1 MAAAV
6 QSVLLVGT
14 AAWLFYN
21 TWLAVTA
28 LLPVGIWYWHEW
40 REECCKRKE
49 QLFREQFQNGIQI
62 LSSLLK
68 AGYSVE
74 NAIRETEKDLRPL
87 YREGS
92 RIRTEFERMVRELD
106 MNLTAE
112 QVLTSFSKRVNQEDV
127 NNFVTVFAAA
137 KRTGGDSISIVK
149 ETVRIIGGKIETER
163 EIQTVLAAKRLEFHV
178 MCVIPLG
185 MIGYMRMAFPEFL
198 NVLYGNIPGVL
209 LMTGC
214 MVVYL
219 FAYRLGNRII
229 KIEV

>member
-21 TWLAVTA
+21 TWLAVAA

-137 KRTGGDSISIVK
+137 KRTGGDSISILK

-163 EIQTVLAAKRLEFHV
+163 EIQTVLADKTIGISCDVCDSSWDDRLYAH
-178 MCVIPLG
+178 G
-185 MIGYMRMAFPEFL
+185 
-198 NVLYGNIPGVL
+198 IPGVSKCIVWKHSGSIIDDG
-209 LMTGC
+209 MYG
-214 MVVYL
+214 
-219 FAYRLGNRII
+219 RISVCLPAW
-229 KIEV
+229 KSDHKN

>member
-21 TWLAVTA
+21 TWLAVAA

-74 NAIRETEKDLRPL
+74 NAIRE
-87 YREGS
+87 
-92 RIRTEFERMVRELD
+92 
-106 MNLTAE
+106 AE

-137 KRTGGDSISIVK
+137 KRTGGDSISILK

-214 MVVYL
+214 MAVYL

>member
-1 MAAAV
+1 M
-6 QSVLLVGT
+6 SG
-14 AAWLFYN
+14 
-21 TWLAVTA
+21 
-28 LLPVGIWYWHEW
+28 
-40 REECCKRKE
+40 EECCKRKE

-137 KRTGGDSISIVK
+137 KRTGGDSISILK

>member
-1 MAAAV
+1 M
-6 QSVLLVGT
+6 QSVLLVGV
-14 AAWLFYN
+14 AAWIFYN
-21 TWLAVTA
+21 TWLAVVP
-28 LLPVGIWYWHEW
+28 LIPVGIWYWHEW

-49 QLFREQFQNGIQI
+49 HLFREQFQNGIQI

-87 YREGS
+87 YQEDS
-92 RIRTEFERMVRELD
+92 RIRTEFGRMIRELD

-112 QVLTSFSKRVNQEDV
+112 QVLTAFSKRVNQEDV
-127 NNFVTVFAAA
+127 NNFVTVFAAS
-137 KRTGGDSISIVK
+137 KRTGGDSISILK

-163 EIQTVLAAKRLEFHV
+163 EIQTILAAKRLEFHV

-198 NVLYGNIPGVL
+198 NVLYGSVPGVI

-214 MVVYL
+214 MGVYL

>member
-1 MAAAV
+1 MRYARRKKICVHCTGRAV
-6 QSVLLVGT
+6 G
-14 AAWLFYN
+14 Y
-21 TWLAVTA
+21 
-28 LLPVGIWYWHEW
+28 
-40 REECCKRKE
+40 E
-49 QLFREQFQNGIQI
+49 Q
-62 LSSLLK
+62 
-68 AGYSVE
+68 
-74 NAIRETEKDLRPL
+74 P
-87 YREGS
+87 
-92 RIRTEFERMVRELD
+92 ERMVRELD

-112 QVLTSFSKRVNQEDV
+112 QVLTSFSKRVNQKEDV

-137 KRTGGDSISIVK
+137 KRTGGDSISILK

-209 LMTGC
+209 LMTAPGC

-229 KIEV
+229 KIDVSKYEEPGKGLCRKIILIFLGTVRNRISCIYVG

>member
-21 TWLAVTA
+21 TWLAVAA

-74 NAIRETEKDLRPL
+74 NAIRETE
-87 YREGS
+87 
-92 RIRTEFERMVRELD
+92 
-106 MNLTAE
+106 

-137 KRTGGDSISIVK
+137 KRTGGDSISILK
-149 ETVRIIGGKIETER
+149 ETVRIIGGKIKTER

>member
-1 MAAAV
+1 
-6 QSVLLVGT
+6 
-14 AAWLFYN
+14 
-21 TWLAVTA
+21 
-28 LLPVGIWYWHEW
+28 
-40 REECCKRKE
+40 
-49 QLFREQFQNGIQI
+49 
-62 LSSLLK
+62 
-68 AGYSVE
+68 
-74 NAIRETEKDLRPL
+74 
-87 YREGS
+87 
-92 RIRTEFERMVRELD
+92 

-137 KRTGGDSISIVK
+137 KRTGGDSISILK

-229 KIEV
+229 KIEG